1 MISHQDY
8 TLDPSQINLNDASK
22 DNIDALEMIAKNL
35 LNSPVTSINPLT
47 GLQESPMG
55 GSQSVNGSVQTNFK
69 AIQQSVTG
77 FLFTATNLNLL
88 ITTQFYLC
96 SALLIFAFSSCLVSF
111 AKRLSAEKRRRA

>member
-96 SALLIFAFSSCLVSF
+96 SAHFCFLFMFGQL
-111 AKRLSAEKRRRA
+111 R